1 VRDELVRVRAGR
13 GCDRRA
19 ERAGLLRAAGSLV
32 VRSGS
37 YAIEAQ
43 TEHAGVARR
52 LFQATSDGLG
62 AHGEVLLLEPGRGHP
77 YQRYVVR
84 ADGVSLQTLV
94 EAGLLGDDGAPAA
107 RVPRRIVAK
116 RCCVAAYLRGAFL
129 ARGSV
134 GDPRRGAHL
143 EIRTDDEGS
152 AADLADLL
160 TQTGAPAK
168 SREHRGW
175 AAYVKSVD
183 GVGTALAAMGAHD
196 AYLAWEAGGVLKG
209 VHVEAGRLANADA
222 ANARRLARASAS
234 QLAIIETVEEVHGL
248 DHLPRA
254 LREIADLRRTNPEAS
269 LEELGRLCAP
279 PVTKSAV
286 AGRMRRL
293 HALAGS

>member
-13 GCDRRA
+13 ECDRRA
-19 ERAGLLRAAGSLV
+19 ERAGLLRSAGSLV
-32 VRSGS
+32 LRSGS

-43 TEHAGVARR
+43 TEHPGVARR
-52 LFQATSDGLG
+52 LFQAVAEGLG

-77 YQRYVVR
+77 NQRFVVR
-84 ADGVSLQTLV
+84 TEGVSLQTLV

-134 GDPRRGAHL
+134 SDPRRGAHL
-143 EIRTDDEGS
+143 EIRADEEEP
-152 AADLADLL
+152 AADLTELL
-160 TQTGAPAK
+160 TQVGAQAK
-168 SREHRGW
+168 TRDHRGW
-175 AAYVKSVD
+175 AAYVKSVG

-196 AYLAWEAGGVLKG
+196 AYLAWEAGGVLKE

-234 QLAIIETVEEVHGL
+234 QLAAIEAVEELHGL
-248 DHLPRA
+248 QKLPRA
-254 LREIADLRRTNPEAS
+254 LREIADLRRANPDAS
-269 LEELGRLCAP
+269 MDELGRLCTP
-279 PVTKSAV
+279 PVTKAAV
-286 AGRMRRL
+286 AGRLRRL